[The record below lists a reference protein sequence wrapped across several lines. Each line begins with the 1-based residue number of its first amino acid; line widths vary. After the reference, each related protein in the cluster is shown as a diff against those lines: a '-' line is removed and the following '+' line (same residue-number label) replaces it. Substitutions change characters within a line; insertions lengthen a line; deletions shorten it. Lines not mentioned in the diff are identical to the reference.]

1 MHEFLGCTWNFW
13 TLDSVYYEFVM
24 CMVIKRDA
32 EGLIKKCQKSVIRD
46 YHKGVENSL
55 RKSRS
60 EQYFDYCN
68 KYY

>member
-1 MHEFLGCTWNFW
+1 MG
-13 TLDSVYYEFVM
+13 
-24 CMVIKRDA
+24 IKRDA